1 MFERMRGI
9 LELIE
14 YLDPT
19 GQEIVHR
26 VPEEGSGEI
35 VLGSQLVVRENQ
47 VAVFFRDGRALD
59 VMGPGRHTLT
69 TLNIPFLVSYLKIPF
84 WSKSPFRAEV
94 VFVNLKDYLDQPWSS
109 PQPIPFRDPDLGM
122 VRLTTAGKFAFQ
134 VGQAQQFVNQVVGTQ
149 GLFGTKDILAYLTSI
164 INTRLTDVI
173 GELHSSVLD
182 LPTRYDELSAAV
194 QAKSAVDFEALGL
207 KIKAVFVTTINVPP
221 EVEKAMDER
230 ASMGAIGNMQA
241 YLQFK
246 AARAIGDIA
255 QNPGSGGSVAGL
267 GVSLGAGLGLG
278 ATMAGAIGGALGGA
292 GGAGGTGGQPIGG
305 SPASGGP
312 GGGNAAPGGGAG
324 LSDQFAVLTTMVQQQ
339 ISLSAADREAAA
351 AGLTSLQGLLNSATT
366 TMDEFRSSRNSLT
379 SRFPW
384 LAEPVNTLLNSPAGL
399 QALGRITTRSL

>member
-1 MFERMRGI
+1 MFDRIRGI
-9 LELIE
+9 LEVIE

-59 VMGPGRHTLT
+59 VIGPGRHTLT

-84 WSKSPFRAEV
+84 GNQSPFRAEV
-94 VFVNLKDYLDQPWSS
+94 VFVNLKDYLDLPWTS

-122 VRLTTAGKFAFQ
+122 VRLTTEGKFAFN

-149 GLFGTKDILAYLTSI
+149 GLFGTKDIIDYLQSI

-194 QAKSAVDFEALGL
+194 QAKVAVDFEALGL
-207 KIKAVFVTTINVPP
+207 KIKAVFVTNINVPP

-255 QNPGSGGSVAGL
+255 QNPGSGNSVAGL

-278 ATMAGAIGGALGGA
+278 ATMASAIGGAFGGA
-292 GGAGGTGGQPIGG
+292 GGAAGAGTAGGASTAGTGP
-305 SPASGGP
+305 SGGP
-312 GGGNAAPGGGAG
+312 AGGGAG
-324 LSDQFAVLTTMVQQQ
+324 LTDQFSVLTAMVQQQ
-339 ISLSAADREAAA
+339 ISMSADDRAAAA
-351 AGLTSLQGLLNSATT
+351 AGLSSLHGLLNSATT
-366 TMDEFRSSRNSLT
+366 TMDEFRTSRNNLT

-384 LAEPVNTLLNSPAGL
+384 LAESVNTLLNSPAGL
-399 QALGRITTRSL
+399 QALGRITSRSL

>member
-1 MFERMRGI
+1 MLDRMRGI
-9 LELIE
+9 LEVIE

-26 VPEEGSGEI
+26 VPEGGSGEI

-59 VMGPGRHTLT
+59 VIGPGRHTLT
-69 TLNIPFLVSYLKIPF
+69 TLNIPFLINYLKIPF
-84 WSKSPFRAEV
+84 GSKSPFRAEV
-94 VFVNLKDYLDQPWSS
+94 VFVNLKDYLDQPWTSA
-109 PQPIPFRDPDLGM
+109 QPIAFRDPDLGM

-134 VGQAQQFVNQVVGTQ
+134 VGQAQQFVNQVVGTK
-149 GLFGTKDILAYLTSI
+149 GLFGTKDIVGYLTSML
-164 INTRLTDVI
+164 NTRLSDVI
-173 GELHSSVLD
+173 GELHSSVLE
-182 LPTRYDELSAAV
+182 LPTRYDELSAAL
-194 QAKSAVDFEALGL
+194 QAKVAVDFEAIGL
-207 KIKAVFVTTINVPP
+207 KIKAVFVTAINVPP

-278 ATMAGAIGGALGGA
+278 ASMANAIGGSLGGGMGA
-292 GGAGGTGGQPIGG
+292 GGAGSAPAG
-305 SPASGGP
+305 S
-312 GGGNAAPGGGAG
+312 GGNAPAGGGSG
-324 LSDQFAVLTTMVQQQ
+324 LADQFTVLTAMVQQQ
-339 ISLSAADREAAA
+339 ISLSADDRAAA
-351 AGLTSLQGLLNSATT
+351 AGGLSSMQGLLNSATT
-366 TMDEFRSSRNSLT
+366 TMDEFRASRSSLT
-379 SRFPW
+379 GRFPW
-384 LAEPVNTLLNSPAGL
+384 LTEPINTLLNSPAGL

>member
-1 MFERMRGI
+1 MLDRMRGI
-9 LELIE
+9 LEVIE

-26 VPEEGSGEI
+26 VPEGGSGEI

-59 VMGPGRHTLT
+59 VIGPGRHTLT
-69 TLNIPFLVSYLKIPF
+69 TLNIPFLTSSLKSPF
-84 WSKSPFRAEV
+84 GPKSPFRAEV
-94 VFVNLKDYLDQPWSS
+94 VFVNLKDYLDLPWTSA
-109 PQPIPFRDPDLGM
+109 QPIPFRDPDLGM
-122 VRLTTAGKFAFQ
+122 VRLTTEGKFAFN

-149 GLFGTKDILAYLTSI
+149 GLFGTKDIVGYLRSI
-164 INTRLTDVI
+164 INTRLSDVI

-194 QAKSAVDFEALGL
+194 QAKVAVEFEALGL
-207 KIKAVFVTTINVPP
+207 KIKAVFVTAINVPP

-255 QNPGSGGSVAGL
+255 QNPGSGNSVAGL

-278 ATMAGAIGGALGGA
+278 STMASAIGGAFGGTAGA
-292 GGAGGTGGQPIGG
+292 GSAPTGGG
-305 SPASGGP
+305 PASGGTAP
-312 GGGNAAPGGGAG
+312 AAGGGTG
-324 LSDQFAVLTTMVQQQ
+324 LAEQFTMLTAMVQQQ
-339 ISLSAADREAAA
+339 ISLSADDRAAA
-351 AGLTSLQGLLNSATT
+351 AGGLSSLQGLLNSATT
-366 TMDEFRSSRNSLT
+366 TMDELRASRNNLT

-384 LAEPVNTLLNSPAGL
+384 LAESINTLLNTPAGL
-399 QALGRITTRSL
+399 QALGRITTRSLLTANC

>member
-1 MFERMRGI
+1 MFDRMRGI
-9 LELIE
+9 LEVIE

-26 VPEEGSGEI
+26 VPEGGSGEL

-47 VAVFFRDGRALD
+47 VAVLFRDGRALD
-59 VMGPGRHTLT
+59 VLGPGRHTLT
-69 TLNIPFLVSYLKIPF
+69 TLNIPFLFSYLKIPF
-84 WSKSPFRAEV
+84 GNKSPFRAEV
-94 VFVNLKDYLDQPWSS
+94 VFVNLKDYLDLPWSS

-122 VRLTTAGKFAFQ
+122 VRLTTEGKFAFQ

-149 GLFGTKDILAYLTSI
+149 GLFGTKDIIKYLQSI
-164 INTRLTDVI
+164 LNTRLTDVI

-194 QAKSAVDFEALGL
+194 QAKVAVDFEALGL

-255 QNPGSGGSVAGL
+255 QNPGSGSGGSVAGL

-278 ATMAGAIGGALGGA
+278 ATMASAIGGSLGGA
-292 GGAGGTGGQPIGG
+292 GG
-305 SPASGGP
+305 P
-312 GGGNAAPGGGAG
+312 GAPG
-324 LSDQFAVLTTMVQQQ
+324 
-339 ISLSAADREAAA
+339 
-351 AGLTSLQGLLNSATT
+351 ATPG
-366 TMDEFRSSRNSLT
+366 SN
-379 SRFPW
+379 P
-384 LAEPVNTLLNSPAGL
+384 P
-399 QALGRITTRSL
+399 

>member
-1 MFERMRGI
+1 MLDKMRGI
-9 LELIE
+9 LEVIE

-26 VPEEGSGEI
+26 VPEGGSGEI

-59 VMGPGRHTLT
+59 VIGPGRHTLT
-69 TLNIPFLVSYLKIPF
+69 TLNIPFLISYLKIPF
-84 WSKSPFRAEV
+84 GSKSPFRAEV
-94 VFVNLKDYLDQPWSS
+94 VFVNLKDYIDLPWTSA
-109 PQPIPFRDPDLGM
+109 QPIPFRDPDLGM
-122 VRLTTAGKFAFQ
+122 VRLTTEGKFAFN

-149 GLFGTKDILAYLTSI
+149 GLFGTKDIVGYLRSI
-164 INTRLTDVI
+164 INTRLSDVI

-194 QAKSAVDFEALGL
+194 QAKVAVDFEALGL
-207 KIKAVFVTTINVPP
+207 KIKAVFVTAINVPP

-246 AARAIGDIA
+246 AARAIGDMA
-255 QNPGSGGSVAGL
+255 QNPGSGNNVAGL

-278 ATMAGAIGGALGGA
+278 ATMASAIGGAFGGA
-292 GGAGGTGGQPIGG
+292 GGAGAG
-305 SPASGGP
+305 SASSAPGAGGGP
-312 GGGNAAPGGGAG
+312 AGGGNAPAGGGAG
-324 LSDQFAVLTTMVQQQ
+324 LADQFSVLTALVQQQ
-339 ISLSAADREAAA
+339 ISLSVDDRAAA
-351 AGLTSLQGLLNSATT
+351 ATGLSSLQGLLNSATT
-366 TMDEFRSSRNSLT
+366 TMDEFRTSRNSLT

-384 LAEPVNTLLNSPAGL
+384 LAEPVNTLLNTPAGL
-399 QALGRITTRSL
+399 QALGRISTRSL

>member
-1 MFERMRGI
+1 MLDRMRGI
-9 LELIE
+9 LEVIE

-26 VPEEGSGEI
+26 VPEGGSGEI

-59 VMGPGRHTLT
+59 VIGPGRHALT
-69 TLNIPFLVSYLKIPF
+69 TLNIPFLISYLKIPF
-84 WSKSPFRAEV
+84 GSKSPFRAEV
-94 VFVNLKDYLDQPWSS
+94 VFVNLKDYLDQPWTSA
-109 PQPIPFRDPDLGM
+109 QPLPFRDPDLGM

-149 GLFGTKDILAYLTSI
+149 GLFGTKDIVGYLTSI
-164 INTRLTDVI
+164 LNTRLSDVI

-182 LPTRYDELSAAV
+182 LPTRYDELSAAL
-194 QAKSAVDFEALGL
+194 QAKVAVDFEAIGL
-207 KIKAVFVTTINVPP
+207 KIKAVFVTAINVPP

-278 ATMAGAIGGALGGA
+278 ASMANAIGGSLGGGVGA
-292 GGAGGTGGQPIGG
+292 GGAG
-305 SPASGGP
+305 SAPAAGGGP
-312 GGGNAAPGGGAG
+312 ATGGNAPAGGGAG
-324 LSDQFAVLTTMVQQQ
+324 LADQFTVLTAMVQQQ
-339 ISLSAADREAAA
+339 ISLSADDRAAA
-351 AGLTSLQGLLNSATT
+351 AGGLSNLQGLLNSATT
-366 TMDEFRSSRNSLT
+366 TMDEFRASRTNIT
-379 SRFPW
+379 NRFPW
-384 LAEPVNTLLNSPAGL
+384 LTEPINTLLNSPAGL
-399 QALGRITTRSL
+399 QALGRITTRSF

>member
-1 MFERMRGI
+1 MFDRMRGI
-9 LELIE
+9 LEVIE

-59 VMGPGRHTLT
+59 VIGPGRHTLT

-84 WSKSPFRAEV
+84 GSKSPFRAEV
-94 VFVNLKDYLDQPWSS
+94 VFVNLKDYLDLPWTS

-122 VRLTTAGKFAFQ
+122 VRLTTEGKFAFN

-149 GLFGTKDILAYLTSI
+149 GLFGTKDIIDYLQSI

-194 QAKSAVDFEALGL
+194 QAKVAVDFEALGL
-207 KIKAVFVTTINVPP
+207 KIKAVFVTSINVPP

-246 AARAIGDIA
+246 AARAIGDVA
-255 QNPGSGGSVAGL
+255 QNPGSGSSVAGL

-278 ATMAGAIGGALGGA
+278 ATMASAIGGAFGGA
-292 GGAGGTGGQPIGG
+292 GGAAGAGAAGGAPTAGAGP
-305 SPASGGP
+305 SGGP
-312 GGGNAAPGGGAG
+312 AGGGAG
-324 LSDQFAVLTTMVQQQ
+324 LTDQFSVLTAMVQQQ
-339 ISLSAADREAAA
+339 ISLSTDDRAAAA
-351 AGLTSLQGLLNSATT
+351 AGLSSLQGLLNSATT
-366 TMDEFRSSRNSLT
+366 TMDEFRTSRNNLT

-399 QALGRITTRSL
+399 QALGRITSRSL

>member
-1 MFERMRGI
+1 MLDRMRGI
-9 LELIE
+9 LEVIE

-26 VPEEGSGEI
+26 VPEGGSGEI

-47 VAVFFRDGRALD
+47 VGVFFRDGRALD
-59 VMGPGRHTLT
+59 VLGPGRHTLT
-69 TLNIPFLVSYLKIPF
+69 TLNIPFLISYLKIPF
-84 WSKSPFRAEV
+84 GSKSPFRAEV
-94 VFVNLKDYLDQPWSS
+94 VFVNLKDYLDLPWTS

-149 GLFGTKDILAYLTSI
+149 GLFGTKDIVSYLQSI
-164 INTRLTDVI
+164 LNTRLTDVI

-194 QAKSAVDFEALGL
+194 QAKVAVDFEALGL

-255 QNPGSGGSVAGL
+255 QNPGSGNSMAGL
-267 GVSLGAGLGLG
+267 GVNLGAGLGLG
-278 ATMAGAIGGALGGA
+278 ATMASAIGGSLGGLSGA
-292 GGAGGTGGQPIGG
+292 GGAPAAG
-305 SPASGGP
+305 SGPA
-312 GGGNAAPGGGAG
+312 GGGAATGGGAG
-324 LSDQFAVLTTMVQQQ
+324 LADQFAVLTAMVQQQ
-339 ISLSAADREAAA
+339 ISMSADDRAAA
-351 AGLTSLQGLLNSATT
+351 ASGLANLQGLLNSATT
-366 TMDEFRSSRNSLT
+366 TMDEFRTSRSNLT
-379 SRFPW
+379 GRFPW
-384 LAEPVNTLLNSPAGL
+384 LAESTNTLLNTPAGL